1 MISIIPNW
9 HPILVHFTVALLS
22 ISVVFYFAARLL
34 PQAHRWKEQWSHMA
48 NWSLWTGCVF
58 TVLTVVAGWFAYN
71 SVAHD
76 SLSHAAMTL
85 HRNWAIPT
93 AILFI
98 FIGITA
104 ISLARNKSKPG
115 FLFLSV
121 SAVATIMLLTTAWL
135 GAESVYRYG
144 IGVLSLPTVESGA
157 DGHDHS
163 HETMSDSDTEVTTQA
178 PKGEHTDD
186 HDMTTESES
195 NDNNDSSHGHKDTDD
210 HSDHDMTTESESN
223 DNSDSSH
230 GHKDTDDHS
239 DDDMTTESESN
250 DNSHSSDGHD
260 DHHH

>member
-22 ISVVFYFAARLL
+22 ISVLFYFAARLL

-48 NWSLWTGCVF
+48 NWSLWPGCIFTLF
-58 TVLTVVAGWFAYN
+58 TVIAGWFAYN

-98 FIGITA
+98 CIGITA

-121 SAVATIMLLTTAWL
+121 SAVATMMLLTTAWL

-163 HETMSDSDTEVTTQA
+163 HAPTEDS
-178 PKGEHTDD
+178 EHTEPSPMDEQVHEDHDD
-186 HDMTTESES
+186 HEDPEMTTESES
-195 NDNNDSSHGHKDTDD
+195 NK
-210 HSDHDMTTESESN
+210 
-223 DNSDSSH
+223 NSDSSH
-230 GHKDTDDHS
+230 GHDDTDNHS
-239 DDDMTTESESN
+239 ADDITTETESN
-250 DNSHSSDGHD
+250 DTIDNSHGHD

>member
-22 ISVVFYFAARLL
+22 ISVLFYFAARLL

-58 TVLTVVAGWFAYN
+58 TLLTVVAGWFAYN

-104 ISLARNKSKPG
+104 ISLARKKSKPG
-115 FLFLSV
+115 FLFLSI
-121 SAVATIMLLTTAWL
+121 SAVATMMLLTTAWL

-163 HETMSDSDTEVTTQA
+163 HAPTEDSDS
-178 PKGEHTDD
+178 EHTEPSPMDEQVHED
-186 HDMTTESES
+186 PEMTTESES
-195 NDNNDSSHGHKDTDD
+195 NK
-210 HSDHDMTTESESN
+210 
-223 DNSDSSH
+223 NSDSSH
-230 GHKDTDDHS
+230 GHDDTDNHS
-239 DDDMTTESESN
+239 DDDITTETESN
-250 DNSHSSDGHD
+250 DNSDNSFGHD